1 MEDKK
6 RSSKHYCVRVLI
18 SGIVQGVGYRF
29 STLQKARKLGVK
41 GWVRN
46 LPDSKVEAVFCGE
59 ETAVEAI
66 LKWCERGPSAA
77 VVKEVKVEPI
87 ETETPID
94 KFEIR

>member
-6 RSSKHYCVRVLI
+6 RSSKHCCVRVLI

-29 STLQKARKLGVK
+29 STRQKAQKLGVK

-46 LPDSKVEAVFCGE
+46 LPDSRVEAVFCGE
-59 ETAVEAI
+59 KTALEAI
-66 LKWCERGPSAA
+66 LKWCEEGPTAA

-87 ETETPID
+87 ETQILID
-94 KFEIR
+94 KFKIR